1 MTRRADFRFNRF
13 VLGLF
18 AVALLTTSAVLF
30 AISYVSSLTIA
41 DKELKRFARK
51 EATLARLV
59 FDQTFSRLDTYLRAL
74 SENTA
79 LRRAVRARDERLVLQ
94 ILSEGVRQ
102 PIGAQFELLRI
113 DLPDAPDWVDASAS
127 LYDLD
132 QILTAHL
139 RSRMPGGQ
147 WHLFTGGDTTSAQ
160 SAPVLLG
167 ALSIPLVDDN
177 DGRVLGQLTGGYV
190 FNDSKYLLDDLAKA
204 LDTDSLALFLDDRVI
219 SASGDLRDAI
229 RSDTAVVK
237 QLGSLGELDHALA
250 NDRLLIRSLLEQA
263 PASRPLYLVSDRPGE
278 TIENIDA
285 TYQTL
290 FTPFLLYGL
299 AGALLGAYVLHRFTS
314 PALERLVKYAARIRQ
329 DTSDLTYRPG
339 KIREFNALGVALQ
352 EAFRDL
358 KESDAQF
365 RALID
370 ESLQGVCIHSNQRVL
385 YINDALLRLL
395 GRESEDRHKVIGLS
409 VLDLFA
415 PEEHERLKSYAR
427 ARESGASAPEV
438 YEARA
443 LSQTGDRV
451 WVELHLRQTRWN
463 GASAYHVT
471 VSDISERKRQEE
483 LIVRQANFDGLTG
496 LPNRTLFRDRLV
508 QAMSRAQW
516 DGNIVALLFLDL
528 DRFKNINDSLG
539 HSVGDQLIQ
548 ETAKRIG
555 AVLDDHDT
563 VARLGGDEFAIILSN
578 VRSVMDVEM
587 KAARLLAH
595 LARPLT
601 VGDDVEVFATAS
613 IGITVF
619 PSDGR
624 DDELLLR
631 QADTAMYHAKA
642 DGGNKLRFFSAHM
655 NEQVARALDTESALR
670 KALERRQFTLNYQP
684 VIDIAH
690 NRIAGCEA
698 LVRWTD
704 PERGPISPAE
714 FIPIAE
720 TTGLIV
726 QLGAFVLE
734 EACLFY
740 QNCAEQGLD
749 LPGISVN
756 VSPRQCRDE
765 KFVELVHETLERT
778 GMPPERLHLE
788 ITESVMFDE
797 TGSDPVETLNAIRRL
812 GIGLS
817 LDDFGTG
824 FSSLSN
830 LKRFPIDVLKIDR
843 SFIRDLET
851 DRDDRA
857 LVEAI
862 VAMAGSL
869 GITVVAEGVETE
881 GQCTLL
887 GRLGCT
893 RIQGFHLGRPMP
905 DDRFREY
912 LEAYDGSSRPRKTG
926 TA

>member
-30 AISYVSSLTIA
+30 AISYVGSLSIA
-41 DKELKRFARK
+41 DQELKRFAHK

-74 SENTA
+74 SENSA
-79 LRRAVRARDERLVLQ
+79 LRRAVWSRDERLVMQ
-94 ILSEGVRQ
+94 ILSDAARQ
-102 PIGAQFELLRI
+102 PIGAQFELLKV
-113 DLPDAPDWVDASAS
+113 DQPDETDWVDAGAS

-132 QILTAHL
+132 QILTPDL
-139 RSRMPGGQ
+139 RARMPVGQ
-147 WHLFTGGDTTSAQ
+147 WHLFTGGETSANA
-160 SAPVLLG
+160 APVLLA
-167 ALSIPLVDDN
+167 ALSVPLVDDI

-204 LDTDSLALFLDDRVI
+204 LDTDSLALVLDERVI
-219 SASGDLRDAI
+219 SASGNMREVVRQDGTPLR
-229 RSDTAVVK
+229 
-237 QLGSLGELDHALA
+237 QFGQPDHVLA
-250 NDRLLIRSLLEQA
+250 DDRLLIRSLLEEA

-278 TIENIDA
+278 TIDNIEA

-290 FTPFLLYGL
+290 FTPFLLYVL
-299 AGALLGAYVLHRFTS
+299 AGSVLGAYILHRFTS
-314 PALERLVKYAARIRQ
+314 PALERLVRYAERIRQ
-329 DTSDLTYRPG
+329 DTSDITYRPG

-352 EAFRDL
+352 EAFHDL

-370 ESLQGVCIHSNQRVL
+370 ESLQGVCIHSNQRIL

-395 GRESEDRHKVIGLS
+395 GRESEDRHKVIGLQ

-427 ARESGASAPEV
+427 ARASGASAPDV

-443 LSQTGDRV
+443 LSQTGERV

-471 VSDISERKRQEE
+471 VTDISERKRQEE

-539 HSVGDQLIQ
+539 HSVGDQLIK
-548 ETAKRIG
+548 ETAARIG

-563 VARLGGDEFAIILSN
+563 VARLGGDEFAVILSN

-587 KAARLLAH
+587 AAARLLAH
-595 LARPLT
+595 LGRPLI
-601 VGDDVEVFATAS
+601 VGNGVEVFATAS

-655 NEQVARALDTESALR
+655 NEQVARALETESALR

-684 VIDIAH
+684 VVDVAH

-698 LVRWTD
+698 LLRWTD
-704 PERGPISPAE
+704 PERGVISPAE

-726 QLGAFVLE
+726 PLGAFVLE
-734 EACLFY
+734 EACLFF
-740 QNCAEQGLD
+740 QRCAEQGLD

-765 KFVELVHETLERT
+765 NFIQLVRETVERT

-862 VAMAGSL
+862 LAMASSL

-893 RIQGFHLGRPMP
+893 RIQGFYLGRPMP

-912 LEAYDGSSRPRKTG
+912 LEAHDGSSRPRKTG

>member
-30 AISYVSSLTIA
+30 AISYVGSLSIA
-41 DKELKRFARK
+41 DQELKRFARK

-74 SENTA
+74 SENSA
-79 LRRAVRARDERLVLQ
+79 LRRAVWSRDEGLVLQ
-94 ILSEGVRQ
+94 ILSDAARQ

-113 DLPDAPDWVDASAS
+113 DQPDAPNWVDAGAS

-132 QILTAHL
+132 QILTPAL
-139 RSRMPGGQ
+139 RSRMPVGQ
-147 WHLFTGGDTTSAQ
+147 WHLFTGGEASGNT
-160 SAPVLLG
+160 APVLLA
-167 ALSIPLVDDN
+167 ALSIPLVDDI
-177 DGRVLGQLTGGYV
+177 DGRVVGQLTGGYV

-204 LDTDSLALFLDDRVI
+204 LDTESLALFLDERVI
-219 SASGDLRDAI
+219 SASGELRDAV
-229 RSDTAVVK
+229 RSGRAPLK
-237 QLGSLGELDHALA
+237 QLGQVDHVLA
-250 NDRLLIRSLLEQA
+250 DDRLLIRSLLEEA

-278 TIENIDA
+278 TIDNIDA

-290 FTPFLLYGL
+290 FTPFLLYVL
-299 AGALLGAYVLHRFTS
+299 AGSVLGAYILHRFTS

-339 KIREFNALGVALQ
+339 KIREFNAVGVALQ

-358 KESDAQF
+358 KESDGQF

-385 YINDALLRLL
+385 YINDALLQLL
-395 GRESEDRHKVIGLS
+395 GRESEDRHNVIGLP

-415 PEEHERLKSYAR
+415 PEEHERMKSYAR
-427 ARESGASAPEV
+427 ARTSGASAPDV

-443 LSQTGDRV
+443 LSRTGERV
-451 WVELHLRQTRWN
+451 WVEVYLRQTRWN
-463 GASAYHVT
+463 GAGAYHVT
-471 VSDISERKRQEE
+471 VTDISERKRQEE

-539 HSVGDQLIQ
+539 HSIGDQLIK
-548 ETAKRIG
+548 ETAVRIG

-563 VARLGGDEFAIILSN
+563 VARLGGDEFAVILSN

-587 KAARLLAH
+587 TAARLLAH
-595 LARPLT
+595 LARPL
-601 VGDDVEVFATAS
+601 VLGDGVEVFATTS

-642 DGGNKLRFFSAHM
+642 EGGNKLRFFSAHM
-655 NEQVARALDTESALR
+655 NEQVARALETESALR

-726 QLGAFVLE
+726 PLGAFVLE
-734 EACLFY
+734 EACQFY
-740 QNCAEQGLD
+740 RRCSEQGLD

-765 KFVELVHETLERT
+765 NFVELVRETVERT

-812 GIGLS
+812 GIRLS

-862 VAMAGSL
+862 VAMASSL

-881 GQCTLL
+881 GQCALL
-887 GRLGCT
+887 DRLGCT
-893 RIQGFHLGRPMP
+893 RIQGFYLGRPMP

-912 LEAYDGSSRPRKTG
+912 LEAHDGSSRPRR
-926 TA
+926 TATN